1 MLPLTLEH
9 PPQHMTPTPPPT
21 SPWRNKNQPGGSSQH
36 WQWWSEEEA
45 MSAEGEEEKPGFGA
59 PICRLHNDFIL
70 FWKSVIL
77 WRVGCNQRFL
87 SLLFEHARC
96 WIADCCLFALRL
108 GYEIKSLCL
117 LLELYV
123 FVRVVVCLFLDQNTN
138 FTCGNFVC
146 KFVFCGFFFCGHLAK
161 VFLELLYPCK
171 FQRVSRSR
179 SVVETK
185 KMVQF
190 AEKRK
195 KWTNNP
201 I

>member
-117 LLELYV
+117 LFGALCV
-123 FVRVVVCLFLDQNTN
+123 CPRGCLFVLGPKYKFYVWKFCVQ
-138 FTCGNFVC
+138 VC
-146 KFVFCGFFFCGHLAK
+146 VLWGFFLWSFGKGFSGATVSMQVPEGVALPFCGGN
-161 VFLELLYPCK
+161 
-171 FQRVSRSR
+171 
-179 SVVETK
+179 K
-185 KMVQF
+185 KNGPIC
-190 AEKRK
+190 RK
-195 KWTNNP
+195 KEKMN
-201 I
+201 